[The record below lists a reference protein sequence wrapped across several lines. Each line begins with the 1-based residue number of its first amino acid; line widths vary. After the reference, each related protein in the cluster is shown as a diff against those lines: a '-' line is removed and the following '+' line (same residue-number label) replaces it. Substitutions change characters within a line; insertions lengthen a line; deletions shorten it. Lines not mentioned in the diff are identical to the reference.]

1 MITGRKPFE
10 HTNPDAAVIQK
21 VLSGIRPERPSVGFS
36 DALWALL
43 IQSWREQLESSDPP
57 AERPEIINILKQLQ
71 DEERYWDPD
80 NRLLAPPTPIK
91 QQPSGESSISLK
103 FAYMPLTWLP
113 QWRVPLSLLGFQT
126 KLWGTQVCFR
136 RELCEGTCS
145 YRDF

>member
-91 QQPSGESSISLK
+91 QQPSGESSISMK
-103 FAYMPLTWLP
+103 FAYVTHLVTTVASSIESSGFPDKVVGHT
-113 QWRVPLSLLGFQT
+113 SLFSPRTL
-126 KLWGTQVCFR
+126 
-136 RELCEGTCS
+136 
-145 YRDF
+145 